1 MAMIPLPPDFKE
13 FLKLLNDND
22 VEYLLVGGYAVGY
35 HGYPRATADFD
46 IWIHTTPQNAKK
58 MIRVLR
64 QFGFNVPQ
72 LSTKLFLEEDH
83 IIRMGVPPI
92 QIEIITKID
101 GVEFD
106 ECYQR
111 RITDTING
119 IKVDIINLDDLKKNK
134 KASGRH
140 KDLNDLEYLP

>member
-1 MAMIPLPPDFKE
+1 
-13 FLKLLNDND
+13 
-22 VEYLLVGGYAVGY
+22 
-35 HGYPRATADFD
+35 
-46 IWIHTTPQNAKK
+46 

-101 GVEFD
+101 GVKFD